1 MRTLSLFFCNKKL
14 LLTAML
20 WGWLEIA
27 FLPNPMLI
35 FCLFGAMIIDLIT
48 GLLKSW
54 STGKATTSTG
64 FRRTVVKITMYFSL
78 ITATWILAN
87 LLSKMWESGKI
98 DYAPLVNLVIGI
110 LSFIELYSVFENV
123 YAMAPNSPISRYVAK
138 PFLKFLRGLLD
149 RADKQIETYGPTD
162 SKSESGKED
171 PSGN

>member
-1 MRTLSLFFCNKKL
+1 MRTLTMVFCNKNL
-14 LLTAML
+14 LFTAIF

-35 FCLFGAMIIDLIT
+35 FCLFGAMLIDLIT

-64 FRRTVVKITMYFSL
+64 FRKTVAKITMYFSL

-87 LLSKMWESGKI
+87 LLQVMWSSVKI
-98 DYAPLVNLVIGI
+98 DYSPLVNLVIGI

-138 PFLKFLRGLLD
+138 PFLKLLRGMLD
-149 RADKQIETYGPTD
+149 RADK
-162 SKSESGKED
+162 
-171 PSGN
+171 